1 MNKTKKYVF
10 FVIAIITLI
19 FTFTA
24 LFGVYGQNGDFK
36 TTILKGAGD
45 IRWGIDI
52 KGGVEATFSPADGV
66 KADDDQ
72 LNAAKSII
80 ETRLVSANITD
91 YELYK
96 DSTNNRIIVRFPW
109 KSDEKEFNAE
119 DAIKELSATALLT
132 FREGSSY
139 ANVESGEDGSYIYKT
154 PSGATA
160 ENIVLEGSD
169 VIKAEPMMT
178 QNQVTGVYEYL
189 VSLELSAEGT
199 AKFAAATE
207 KLLNQNISI
216 WMDDVMI
223 SAPSVGSVITDGKCT
238 IEGDFTSQEA
248 SELASKIQ
256 AGALP
261 FALEVTSFSAI
272 PPTLGTRAL
281 DSMAF
286 AGVVAFA
293 LLAFIMIF
301 FYRLPGFVAVI
312 GLAGQVAFSL
322 AIVSGYFP
330 AFNSFTMTLP
340 GIAGIILS
348 IGMGVDANIITASRI
363 REELKN
369 GKSLDSAIKRG
380 ASESFWAVFDGNI
393 TVIIVALML
402 IGVFGPSNIL
412 SVIFGQSTTGAIYA
426 FGYTL
431 LLGTI
436 ANFIMGIWASRVMVR
451 SLSSFKCLRKKWL
464 YGAPKDNAKSF
475 YFDFYKHKMPFIAV
489 SAVIIVVGIAFN
501 VINGTKLDTQ
511 FAGGSVLQYSSSGA
525 ELNEE
530 DVKNVVTDT
539 TNKHPEITI
548 SNSMA
553 EGEEDTKHITISFS
567 GKETITPEEQ
577 SKVLV
582 ALQEKYESAEI
593 ALMQA
598 SSIDPAMGAKF
609 LQKCLACLALTVI
622 LLLIYIGLRFKK
634 IGGFTAG
641 ATAILALLHD
651 VAITYFVFIILGMP
665 INDNFIAVVLTILG
679 YSLNDTIVIYDRIRE
694 NKRLMPKSDPAYISN
709 LSLSQ
714 TFGRSL
720 MTSVATFA
728 ALLVTYI
735 VAVINN
741 LDSVAS
747 FALPMMVGV
756 VAGAYSSLVIAA
768 PLYSWLQIRKKEKKT
783 ATKKKGTARI

>member
-10 FVIAIITLI
+10 FVIAIITLV
-19 FTFTA
+19 FSFTA

-66 KADDDQ
+66 KADDNQ
-72 LNAAKSII
+72 LNAAKAII

-109 KSDEKEFNAE
+109 KSDEKDFNAE
-119 DAIKELSATALLT
+119 NAIEELAATALLT
-132 FREGSSY
+132 FREGASY
-139 ANVESGEDGSYIYKT
+139 ANVEYGEDGAYIYKT
-154 PSGATA
+154 PSGTTA
-160 ENIVLEGSD
+160 ETVVLEGAD
-169 VIKAEPMMT
+169 IVKAEPMMT
-178 QNQVTGVYEYL
+178 QNPTTGAYQYL
-189 VSLELSAEGT
+189 VSLELSPEGST
-199 AKFAAATE
+199 KFAEATQR
-207 KLLNQNISI
+207 LVGQNISI
-216 WMDDVMI
+216 WMDDVMV
-223 SAPSVGSVITDGKCT
+223 SAPKVNSAITDGKCT

-261 FALEVTSFSAI
+261 FALEVTSFSSI

-286 AGVVAFA
+286 AGIVAFA
-293 LLAFIMIF
+293 IIAIIMILL
-301 FYRLPGFVAVI
+301 YRLPGFVAVI

-322 AIVSGYFP
+322 AVVSGYFP

-348 IGMGVDANIITASRI
+348 VGMGVDANIITASRI

-380 ASESFWAVFDGNI
+380 SSESFWAVFDGNI

-412 SVIFGQSTTGAIYA
+412 SSIFGQSTTGAIYA

-436 ANFIMGIWASRVMVR
+436 ANFIMGMWASRMMIR
-451 SLSSFKCLRKKWL
+451 SLSSFKFLRKKWL
-464 YGAPKDNAKSF
+464 YGAPKDNTKSF

-489 SAVIIVVGIAFN
+489 SVVIIVIGIVFN

-511 FAGGSVLQYSSSGA
+511 FAGGAVLQYSSTGA
-525 ELNEE
+525 ELNDE
-530 DVKNVVTDT
+530 DIKSVAIDT
-539 TNKHPEITI
+539 TNKTPEVTI
-548 SNSMA
+548 SDSMA
-553 EGEEDTKHITISFS
+553 EGEESTKHITLSFS
-567 GKETITPEEQ
+567 GKETITPDEQ
-577 SKVLV
+577 AKILE
-582 ALQEKYESAEI
+582 ALQGKYGDAEI
-593 ALMQA
+593 TLIQA

-609 LQKCLACLALTVI
+609 LQKCLACLALTV
-622 LLLIYIGLRFKK
+622 LFLLIYIGFRFRK

-641 ATAILALLHD
+641 ATAIIALLHD

-720 MTSVATFA
+720 MTSVATFM

-768 PLYSWLQIRKKEKKT
+768 PLYSWLQIRKKDKKKNV
-783 ATKKKGTARI
+783 KKKGTAKV